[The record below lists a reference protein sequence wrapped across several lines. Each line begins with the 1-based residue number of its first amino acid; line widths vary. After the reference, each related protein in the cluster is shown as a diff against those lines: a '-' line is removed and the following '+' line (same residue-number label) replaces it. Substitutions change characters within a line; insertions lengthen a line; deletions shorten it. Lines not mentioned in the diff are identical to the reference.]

1 MVYFHQISNK
11 TKLLV
16 EQRCKNVVEQ
26 KKEKKYIA
34 PHDDDDDGAI
44 VHCSMANSVQAPE
57 KLTAERKLKQMRTQF
72 KPTEGDP
79 SIYA

>member
-1 MVYFHQISNK
+1 MLYNEKKKRK
-11 TKLLV
+11 TKN
-16 EQRCKNVVEQ
+16 KN
-26 KKEKKYIA
+26 IA
-34 PHDDDDDGAI
+34 PLDDDGAI

-57 KLTAERKLKQMRTQF
+57 KLTAERKLKQTRTQF